1 MGSSRHYIFITLL
14 CLVSV
19 LSLHASVYVI
29 EGYDIS
35 IKGRT
40 RESVVRRLVANDEGL
55 GFTDVKDL
63 ENAVERKRQT
73 LLDLRI
79 FKSVD
84 TSLGYGIEK
93 DGVIPV
99 TVRISI
105 DGSISF
111 IALPSAY
118 YDSNYGFEAQIYLE
132 DQNLLGTT
140 GKAKFSFK
148 IRENDNIRS
157 LGNSD
162 IISYVTLDLP
172 VGRFWTVL
180 TEITLQ
186 HSAKNREDSRL
197 TYELTFER
205 CLFENGFVKNR
216 AILYTNPE
224 SELRQGMEMITN
236 LFDQFQFA
244 YNEYITWR
252 AHHVMNSSYGD
263 KLVKASQTA
272 LGVSLHLD
280 KIAGIPITP
289 SLNWLYH
296 TNSSDPD
303 SWTFE
308 LALDAADSL
317 IDWYGDLRRGYRY
330 NIASSL
336 RLDGYRY
343 IRADAQLFCM
353 PFDWMQLSTRTIC
366 RIADYPDVSYTN
378 GFTGYLRGITD
389 VNPVIHGRSIND
401 IFTLNLDTI
410 IKLFRIPK
418 FGNAYVNPFID
429 MGYVVPDDFLISAG
443 FELMFILDE
452 WPGAPGR
459 VSYGHSL
466 LDPDED
472 ELTIGCYFFY

>member
-1 MGSSRHYIFITLL
+1 MGSSRHYILITLL

-40 RESVVRRLVANDEGL
+40 RENVVRRLVANDEGL

-205 CLFENGFVKNR
+205 RLFENGFVKNR

-236 LFDQFQFA
+236 LFD
-244 YNEYITWR
+244 
-252 AHHVMNSSYGD
+252 
-263 KLVKASQTA
+263 
-272 LGVSLHLD
+272 
-280 KIAGIPITP
+280 
-289 SLNWLYH
+289 
-296 TNSSDPD
+296 
-303 SWTFE
+303 
-308 LALDAADSL
+308 
-317 IDWYGDLRRGYRY
+317 
-330 NIASSL
+330 
-336 RLDGYRY
+336 
-343 IRADAQLFCM
+343 
-353 PFDWMQLSTRTIC
+353 
-366 RIADYPDVSYTN
+366 
-378 GFTGYLRGITD
+378 
-389 VNPVIHGRSIND
+389 
-401 IFTLNLDTI
+401 
-410 IKLFRIPK
+410 
-418 FGNAYVNPFID
+418 
-429 MGYVVPDDFLISAG
+429 
-443 FELMFILDE
+443 
-452 WPGAPGR
+452 
-459 VSYGHSL
+459 
-466 LDPDED
+466 
-472 ELTIGCYFFY
+472 

>member
-1 MGSSRHYIFITLL
+1 MKTVRRFLL
-14 CLVSV
+14 ILLLSTAAAFSV
-19 LSLHASVYVI
+19 CAADYVI
-29 EGYDIS
+29 ERYDIS

-40 RESVVRRLVANDEGL
+40 REGVVRRLIANDEGL
-55 GFTDVKDL
+55 RFTDVREL
-63 ENAVERKRQT
+63 ENVVERKRQT

-79 FKSVD
+79 FKSVE

-99 TVRISI
+99 TVRITI

-118 YDSNYGFEAQIYLE
+118 YDSNFGFYAQMYLE
-132 DQNLLGTT
+132 DQNFLGTT
-140 GKAKFSFK
+140 GKAKFSFTV
-148 IRENDNIRS
+148 RENDNIRS
-157 LGNSD
+157 LSNSD

-172 VGRFWTVL
+172 LGKYWTVL
-180 TEITLQ
+180 AQVTFR
-186 HSAKNREDSRL
+186 HSAKNKEDSRL

-205 CLFENGFVKNR
+205 SLFESGFVKNK

-224 SELRQGMEMITN
+224 SELRQGMDRITN
-236 LFDQFQFA
+236 ILDQFQFA
-244 YNEYITWR
+244 FNEYVTWG
-252 AHHVMNSSYGD
+252 AHHVMNSSYGE

-272 LGVSLHLD
+272 LGVSVNLD

-289 SLNWLYH
+289 AVRWLYH
-296 TNSSDPD
+296 TDSRYPD
-303 SWTFE
+303 NWTFE
-308 LALDAADSL
+308 LAADAADSL

-330 NIASSL
+330 NITSSL

-353 PFDWMQLSTRTIC
+353 PFDWMQLSTRTVFW
-366 RIADYPDVSYTN
+366 IANYPDVSYTN

-389 VNPVIHGRSIND
+389 VNPVIHGRSINE

-429 MGYVVPDDFLISAG
+429 MGYVAPDDFILTAG
-443 FELMFILDE
+443 LELMFILDE

-459 VSYGHSL
+459 VSYGHNL